1 VTELRGEE
9 TKESQGPGFLPLMV
23 RKPVAMMKLTATAAI
38 PCTIVVSTPA
48 AAAEAVT
55 VDTEVDV

>member
-1 VTELRGEE
+1 
-9 TKESQGPGFLPLMV
+9 MV